1 MSIVSNNIKYLR
13 RLNGLTQEQFA
24 RRIGIKRPSVG
35 AYEEARAHPP
45 YDTLISMAKLFG
57 VTIDQLIKSDLR
69 KVRETPNLELA
80 SSSLASAVAQ
90 TATVAAPPSAP
101 PPPVTRP
108 AAEPQPIAT
117 VVEKFYRD
125 EGKQIRLVAQ
135 RVVPKRVSF
144 KPARREPESV
154 PLRSAPSPLPE
165 FNSNVES
172 AYGQSRPASA
182 KPAAAAPA
190 EFSIIRQHQ
199 ADEYPRRHRDPAY
212 LNEQPKLRL
221 LNLPDGPL
229 RAFEAGSDFQFPGAL
244 LVGQFVANWYEL
256 EDGRHY
262 VLVVPN
268 RGILYR
274 RVYNQVKIRGT
285 LLLSADDPTTPSL
298 ELPVRDVLEAWEVK
312 AFVSYE
318 MPKPALP
325 VERLRGLVKEM
336 EEELN
341 RG

>member
-45 YDTLISMAKLFG
+45 YDTLISMAKFFG

-69 KVRETPNLELA
+69 KVRETPNLEIA
-80 SSSLASAVAQ
+80 SSSLASAVA
-90 TATVAAPPSAP
+90 TASPPLPPPAP
-101 PPPVTRP
+101 PPRI

-125 EGKQIRLVAQ
+125 EKKDIRLVAQ
-135 RVVPKRVSF
+135 KVALKRVMF
-144 KPARREPESV
+144 RPARTEVETPAPRRAEPT
-154 PLRSAPSPLPE
+154 LPV
-165 FNSNVES
+165 FNTNVETGTIHERHANAKS
-172 AYGQSRPASA
+172 ETSRPA
-182 KPAAAAPA
+182 
-190 EFSIIRQHQ
+190 EFVMVRLNQ
-199 ADEYPRRHRDPAY
+199 ADEYAQRHRDSLF
-212 LNEQPKLRL
+212 LNQLPKLHL
-221 LNLPDGPL
+221 PNLPNGML
-229 RAFEAGSDFQFPGAL
+229 RAFEAGADFQFPGAW
-244 LVGQFVANWYEL
+244 LVGKFVPNWYDL

-262 VLVVPN
+262 VFVVPS
-268 RGILYR
+268 RGLLYR

-298 ELPVRDVLEAWEVK
+298 ELPLRDVLEAWDVK

-318 MPKPALP
+318 MPKPGLP
-325 VERLRGLVKEM
+325 LERLRGLVKEL

>member
-69 KVRETPNLELA
+69 KVRETPNLEIA
-80 SSSLASAVAQ
+80 SSSLASAVA
-90 TATVAAPPSAP
+90 TATAP
-101 PPPVTRP
+101 PPPAPPVAPPRP
-108 AAEPQPIAT
+108 ISEPQPIAT

-125 EGKQIRLVAQ
+125 EEKEIRLVAQ
-135 RVVPKRVSF
+135 RVTLRRVTFRPTRKEFETPPPRKTEPTPPVFNTNVDTGTSRER
-144 KPARREPESV
+144 PAH
-154 PLRSAPSPLPE
+154 A
-165 FNSNVES
+165 NT
-172 AYGQSRPASA
+172 GTSRPA
-182 KPAAAAPA
+182 
-190 EFSIIRQHQ
+190 EFAMVRQNQ
-199 ADEYPRRHRDPAY
+199 ADEYAQRHRDVVF
-212 LNEQPKLRL
+212 LNQLPKLQL
-221 LNLPDGPL
+221 PNLPASTL
-229 RAFEAGSDFQFPGAL
+229 RAFEAGADFQFPGAW
-244 LVGQFVANWYEL
+244 LVGQFVTNWYEL
-256 EDGRHY
+256 EDGRLY
-262 VLVVPN
+262 VFVVPS

-285 LLLSADDPTTPSL
+285 LLLSADDPNTPSL
-298 ELPVRDVLEAWEVK
+298 ELPLRDVLEAWEVK

-318 MPKPALP
+318 MPKPGLP
-325 VERLRGLVKEM
+325 LERLRGLVKEL

>member
-69 KVRETPNLELA
+69 KVRETPNLEIA
-80 SSSLASAVAQ
+80 SSSLASAVA
-90 TATVAAPPSAP
+90 TATAP
-101 PPPVTRP
+101 PPPAPPIAPPRP
-108 AAEPQPIAT
+108 AVEPQPIAT

-125 EGKQIRLVAQ
+125 EEKEIRLVAQ
-135 RVVPKRVSF
+135 KVAFKRVTFRPTRKEWAIPTPRKSE
-144 KPARREPESV
+144 PALPVFNTNVETASV
-154 PLRSAPSPLPE
+154 PERLPDPKPE
-165 FNSNVES
+165 
-172 AYGQSRPASA
+172 AARPAELA
-182 KPAAAAPA
+182 MV
-190 EFSIIRQHQ
+190 RQQQ
-199 ADEYPRRHRDPAY
+199 ADEYARHHRELHF
-212 LNEQPKLRL
+212 LNQLPTLQL
-221 LNLPDGPL
+221 PNLPAGTL
-229 RAFEAGSDFQFPGAL
+229 RAFEAGKDFPFPGAW
-244 LVGQFVANWYEL
+244 LVGQFVPNWYEL
-256 EDGRHY
+256 QDGRHY
-262 VLVVPN
+262 VFVVPS

-285 LLLSADDPTTPSL
+285 LLLSADDPATPSL
-298 ELPVRDVLEAWEVK
+298 ELPLRDVLEAWEVK

-318 MPKPALP
+318 IPKPGPPL
-325 VERLRGLVKEM
+325 ERLRGLVKEL

>member
-69 KVRETPNLELA
+69 KVRETPNLEIA
-80 SSSLASAVAQ
+80 SSSLASAVA
-90 TATVAAPPSAP
+90 TATAP
-101 PPPVTRP
+101 PPPVPPISPPRP
-108 AAEPQPIAT
+108 PSDPQPVAA

-125 EGKQIRLVAQ
+125 EEKEIRLVAQ
-135 RVVPKRVSF
+135 KVALKRVTF
-144 KPARREPESV
+144 RPTRKEFEFPAPRKAEP
-154 PLRSAPSPLPE
+154 APPV
-165 FNSNVES
+165 FNNNVETGTS
-172 AYGQSRPASA
+172 RERLTHARPEPSRPA
-182 KPAAAAPA
+182 
-190 EFSIIRQHQ
+190 EFAMVRQNQ
-199 ADEYPRRHRDPAY
+199 ADEYAQRYRDAIF
-212 LNEQPKLRL
+212 LNQLPKLQL
-221 LNLPDGPL
+221 PNLPVGTL
-229 RAFEAGSDFQFPGAL
+229 RAFEAGADFQFPGAW
-244 LVGQFVANWYEL
+244 LVGQFVPNWYDL

-262 VLVVPN
+262 VFVVPS
-268 RGILYR
+268 RGLLYR

-285 LLLSADDPTTPSL
+285 LLLSADDPATPSL
-298 ELPVRDVLEAWEVK
+298 ELPLRDVLEAWEVK

-318 MPKPALP
+318 VPKPGPPL
-325 VERLRGLVKEM
+325 ERLRGLVKEL

-341 RG
+341 RA